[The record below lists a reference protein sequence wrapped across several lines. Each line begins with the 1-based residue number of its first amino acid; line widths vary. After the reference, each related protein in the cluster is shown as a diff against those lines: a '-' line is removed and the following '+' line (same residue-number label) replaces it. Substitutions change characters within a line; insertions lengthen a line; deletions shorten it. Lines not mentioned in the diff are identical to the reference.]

1 MAGERAKQNP
11 AGSHE
16 HVDLFYGI
24 RPVTPMKRTVPPIF
38 CEDGSIAGGAAD
50 QENCR
55 LDALF
60 QVSGLNIP
68 SHCTTLTGSKYIF
81 ATRAAMWAREH
92 SVAMRYGC
100 VRF

>member
-24 RPVTPMKRTVPPIF
+24 GTVTPMKRTVPPIF
-38 CEDGSIAGGAAD
+38 REEGSIAGSAAD

-55 LDALF
+55 RCALF
-60 QVSGLNIP
+60 QVPGLKNGFAFALP
-68 SHCTTLTGSKYIF
+68 TLT
-81 ATRAAMWAREH
+81 
-92 SVAMRYGC
+92 
-100 VRF
+100 